1 MSICGLRRLS
11 IHYTPHPRAVLPL
24 CFSAFAATFRP
35 AFSTR
40 RTARDSTHRPR
51 LFPARVT
58 SLSFRFRRPVHH
70 ARGKRDVYPCEHGV
84 DEQYARHR
92 EHRSAPRT
100 ARTASPAITVPPAPL
115 PSFPRA
121 CYLFVFSLP
130 PFRSVPPFPPAA
142 PRIIARPAAA
152 PERSATSPA
161 FPRFVF
167 AVIQ

>member
-24 CFSAFAATFRP
+24 CFSAFAAPFRSRP
-35 AFSTR
+35 FLPPHPRAIARTAAAPVFSTR
-40 RTARDSTHRPR
+40 
-51 LFPARVT
+51 RVT

-115 PSFPRA
+115 PSFPRT
-121 CYLFVFSLP
+121 CYLFVFPLP
-130 PFRSVPPFPPAA
+130 PPRSAPAFST
-142 PRIIARPAAA
+142 RRTARAA